1 MSDEQE
7 NIPKNDNPTPLN
19 GPEEERKKQ
28 FEKMKD
34 RFGKKPNNPF
44 GGGNW

>member
-19 GPEEERKKQ
+19 NPEEDQDKLFK
-28 FEKMKD
+28 
-34 RFGKKPNNPF
+34 NS
-44 GGGNW
+44 